1 MTTELTRFTQWA
13 AEKPQR
19 RYTALMGMLTDEWGL
34 AESIERQ
41 PSNKAVGV
49 DGISKAEYERELG
62 SNLAD
67 LSARLKRMG
76 YRPKPSRRVYVPK
89 SNGGQRPI
97 GIPTVRANYPDS
109 QRVFGMG

>member
-34 AESIERQ
+34 AESFERQ

-49 DGISKAEYERELG
+49 DGISKADYERELG
-62 SNLAD
+62 NCLAD
-67 LSARLKRMG
+67 RSAPWKRMG
-76 YRPKPSRRVYVPK
+76 YPPRPSRRVYIPK
-89 SNGGQRPI
+89 SNGGKRPI
-97 GIPTVRANYPDS
+97 GIPCFEDRIVAIWEPE
-109 QRVFGMG
+109 